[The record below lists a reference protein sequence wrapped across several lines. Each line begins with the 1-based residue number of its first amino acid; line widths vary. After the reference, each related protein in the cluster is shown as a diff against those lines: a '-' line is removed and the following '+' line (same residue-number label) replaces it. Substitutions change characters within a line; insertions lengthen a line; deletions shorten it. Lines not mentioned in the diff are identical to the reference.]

1 MPQRVESND
10 SNPVPHCRCVIAH
23 RCPDGRRETFRN
35 ITDALRAVVSRSAHL
50 CEDVSRSIAV
60 SSHRAMPRW
69 GMGESWRRGFLSTAC
84 EPWRFR
90 RERWRGPITLAGRV
104 GKTGPK
110 RAGSRQEAIRKRAG
124 SRQNP
129 IFRRH
134 PDANQAGR
142 LSDLKA
148 RGSFALECPPCPPWR
163 PPKADSSHPERR
175 GFRFVAGRES

>member
-69 GMGESWRRGFLSTAC
+69 GRGNSGANGGVARLPS
-84 EPWRFR
+84 P
-90 RERWRGPITLAGRV
+90 
-104 GKTGPK
+104 TGPEK
-110 RAGSRQEAIRKRAG
+110 QARSEQEAIRKRAG

-148 RGSFALECPPCPPWR
+148 GGPFALECPPCPPWR